1 LFSTIAQVKRL
12 LSPFRLFAA
21 LSTSAA
27 RERVDFALIKKQGGW
42 KNDAT
47 VWEYIDE
54 GQQLTDNASLVLLE
68 KLDALMSKR

>member
-1 LFSTIAQVKRL
+1 
-12 LSPFRLFAA
+12 
-21 LSTSAA
+21 
-27 RERVDFALIKKQGGW
+27 LIKKQGGW